1 MILKGSQRGG
11 AADLAA
17 HLLDDRE
24 NDHVTV
30 VDLRGFV
37 ARDLHGA
44 LAEAHAISKGTK
56 CGQFLFS
63 LSLSP
68 PKQAEA
74 SERDLMAAVDRA
86 EATLGLTGQPRAV
99 VLHEKNG
106 RRHAHAVWS
115 RIDAGSMT
123 AINLPHFKNRLTGL
137 ARALYLDH
145 GWDLPDGL
153 RRDGGKSPLDFTLA
167 EWQQA
172 KRLRL
177 DPREIKQSF
186 RDAWKQS
193 DSAKA
198 FRHALEDKGYFLAEG
213 DRRGFVA
220 LDFHGEVVSV
230 PRMLGIKTKEVRA
243 RLGDPA
249 ELASVAETRERIAS
263 GLTDRLHAY
272 IDQVDATHERDRA
285 RLDERRREMVRL
297 HRKERGRLTAG
308 QSERRQVEVRERAR
322 RFATGFKGL
331 WDRVSG
337 RHAAIRRQNEREAW
351 DAVERDRKQR
361 DDLVFAQIRERRVL
375 QERMDALRRR
385 HARDRTIL
393 ARDIA
398 RAMRMKEEH
407 RPQAEVVR
415 MRDRT
420 PTDDRAP
427 AYRGPSP

>member
-17 HLLDDRE
+17 HLLNDRE

-44 LAEAHAISKGTK
+44 FAEAHAISKGTK
-56 CGQFLFS
+56 CDQFLFS

-68 PKQAEA
+68 PKRAEA
-74 SERDLMAAVDRA
+74 SERDLMAAVERA

-137 ARALYLDH
+137 ARDLYLD
-145 GWDLPDGL
+145 
-153 RRDGGKSPLDFTLA
+153 
-167 EWQQA
+167 
-172 KRLRL
+172 
-177 DPREIKQSF
+177 
-186 RDAWKQS
+186 
-193 DSAKA
+193 
-198 FRHALEDKGYFLAEG
+198 
-213 DRRGFVA
+213 
-220 LDFHGEVVSV
+220 
-230 PRMLGIKTKEVRA
+230 
-243 RLGDPA
+243 PA
-249 ELASVAETRERIAS
+249 DLASVAETRERIAS

-272 IDQVDATHERDRA
+272 IDQIDATHERDRA
-285 RLDERRREMVRL
+285 RLEERRREMVRL

-308 QSERRQVEVRERAR
+308 QSERRQAEVRERAR

-361 DDLVFAQIRERRVL
+361 DDLVFAQIRERRAL

>member
-17 HLLDDRE
+17 HLLNDRE

-44 LAEAHAISKGTK
+44 FAEAYAISKGTK

-74 SERDLMAAVDRA
+74 SERDLMAAVERA

-137 ARALYLDH
+137 ARDLYLDH

-186 RDAWKQS
+186 RDAWKHS

-220 LDFHGEVVSV
+220 LDIHGEVFSV
-230 PRMLGIKTKEVRA
+230 PRMLGIKTKEIQA

-249 ELASVAETRERIAS
+249 GLASVAETRERIAS

-272 IDQVDATHERDRA
+272 IDQIDATHERDRA
-285 RLDERRREMVRL
+285 RLEERRREMVRL
-297 HRKERGRLTAG
+297 HREERGRLTAG
-308 QSERRQVEVRERAR
+308 QSERRQAEVRERAR

-361 DDLVFAQIRERRVL
+361 DDLVFAQIRERRAL

-415 MRDRT
+415 MRERA
-420 PTDDRAP
+420 RAP
-427 AYRGPSP
+427 DRPGPSP